1 MSPTCDFSPKKGLPY
16 TFRKRIV
23 SEFTQVLMIMP
34 MISNVMLVVPDGG
47 EEGLLNTEVFVVEG
61 LQAVPQLLVLK
72 VGLHVPDNVEK
83 PDVLVVHLLVTDGI
97 VTVLDV
103 LSEPVLGLVGRL
115 LGDG

>member
-1 MSPTCDFSPKKGLPY
+1 
-16 TFRKRIV
+16 
-23 SEFTQVLMIMP
+23 MIMP
-34 MISNVMLVVPDGG
+34 KISNVMLVVPDGG
-47 EEGLLNTEVFVVEG
+47 EEGLLSTEVFVVEG
-61 LQAVPQLLVLK
+61 LQAVPQLLVVK
-72 VGLHVPDNVEK
+72 VGLHVPDNVKK